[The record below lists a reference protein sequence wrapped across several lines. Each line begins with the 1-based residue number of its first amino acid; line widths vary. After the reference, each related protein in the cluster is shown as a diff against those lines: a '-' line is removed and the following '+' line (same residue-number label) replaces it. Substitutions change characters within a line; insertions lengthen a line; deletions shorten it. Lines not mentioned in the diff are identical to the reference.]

1 MVLSVSANRQLME
14 NQLLFDTQMKTALF
28 FQRRFDIA
36 LTSLR
41 MTLKHWFENV
51 WLKVIGMC
59 FMVFLR

>member
-1 MVLSVSANRQLME
+1 VVSSVSANRELMQ

-36 LTSLR
+36 VTPLR

-51 WLKVIGMC
+51 WLKVIVMC
-59 FMVFLR
+59 LMVFLR